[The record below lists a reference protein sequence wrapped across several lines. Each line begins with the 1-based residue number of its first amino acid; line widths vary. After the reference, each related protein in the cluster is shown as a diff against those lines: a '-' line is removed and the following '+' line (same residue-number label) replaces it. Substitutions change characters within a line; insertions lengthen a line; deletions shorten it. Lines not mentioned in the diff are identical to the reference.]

1 LLFYT
6 QKNLL
11 VLDFQI
17 RRNQNAVVSFVS
29 TNPKEYPSLR
39 QKVYRND
46 ICPYCDSGLK
56 YKKCECYKKD
66 SIGKYTLDEKHTKGW
81 K

>member
-1 LLFYT
+1 MENKMT
-6 QKNLL
+6 KQQKLEGFKGILENE
-11 VLDFQI
+11 DFGRMWMKMHTPWV
-17 RRNQNAVVSFVS
+17 RRN
-29 TNPKEYPSLR
+29 K
-39 QKVYRND
+39 KVYRND

-81 K
+81 R